1 MQIELRNCNS
11 QKPFSKCF
19 LFCNRVE
26 SMNQIPKTPNRL
38 YVLLVDW
45 MLATPPVS
53 NETKIIIPLC
63 RMLLKLAYVRAIF
76 ETGGYKTSWH
86 LLSSRWL
93 NRKLVLRLLWIT
105 SVLFSARWHG
115 PKRTWRHY
123 VRVPFRLVPCSH
135 HHRLVGPWYRR
146 PASLPS
152 YQLWPTYKQ
161 RKLHSQVSQ
170 GCAFS
175 KCVLCIC
182 IMVSPTCSEYQ
193 PANGS
198 NSMLYQSSGLAS
210 LVTDVLQ

>member
-1 MQIELRNCNS
+1 MHTI
-11 QKPFSKCF
+11 
-19 LFCNRVE
+19 
-26 SMNQIPKTPNRL
+26 
-38 YVLLVDW
+38 
-45 MLATPPVS
+45 PPVS

-63 RMLLKLAYVRAIF
+63 RMLLKLSYVRAIF
-76 ETGGYKTSWH
+76 ETGGDKTSWH
-86 LLSSRWL
+86 LLSSSFS
-93 NRKLVLRLLWIT
+93 NKKLVWDFFEQPLLF
-105 SVLFSARWHG
+105 LARWHG

-152 YQLWPTYKQ
+152 YQLWPPYEQ
-161 RKLHSQVSQ
+161 RKLHSQVSP
-170 GCAFS
+170 GCAFLKS
-175 KCVLCIC
+175 VLCIC
-182 IMVSPTCSEYQ
+182 IMVSPTCSEFQ